1 MSEQFWDDLKEKLRG
16 SLSANE
22 FDTWIKPIKF
32 ISTDSETLTLSV
44 PTAYNLVWLEDNYL
58 KQMSELLNNLAGRL
72 MCLHIHV
79 APEPS
84 GTAAAVPQE
93 AQPDIAINA
102 ANDRVD
108 PFVRNHSLFPH
119 YTFNRFI
126 VGDNN
131 TLAYAASLKV
141 SNTPPGAAY
150 SPLFLY
156 GGVGLGK
163 THLMHAVGNALLKK
177 NINLKIAYITSEEFM
192 NLFVESIQKKSQ
204 AKFRNRF
211 RNLDVLLLDDV
222 QFLLKK
228 EDTMRELF
236 NTFNALHGQK
246 KQIIFTSDR
255 TPQQLQ
261 MDGLDDRL
269 ASRMGGGLDVE
280 IRGPSF
286 ETRKAILMAKATEE
300 KVQIPNEVYYLIADS
315 IETDIRSLEN
325 ALNRVIAEH
334 KLLNQEITV
343 DMAKRI
349 LRPMLAEKNVRN
361 VSFEDILR
369 ETSNVFKL
377 SKTDIRSK
385 SRTSQINQAR
395 QIVML
400 LSNNYIPMSLTE
412 IAGEL
417 GREHPTIISGI
428 RHIEGELQKNSRLK
442 EKFNEIIENLKAR

>member
-1 MSEQFWDDLKEKLRG
+1 MSEQFWDDLKEKLRS
-16 SLSANE
+16 SLSVNE

-32 ISTDSETLTLSV
+32 ISADSETLTLSV
-44 PTAYNLVWLEDNYL
+44 PTAYNLVWLEDNYV

-72 MCLHIHV
+72 MRLHIHV
-79 APEPS
+79 APELSPA
-84 GTAAAVPQE
+84 GTAAAHKE
-93 AQPDIAINA
+93 AQPAIAVNE
-102 ANDRVD
+102 RVD

-119 YTFNRFI
+119 YTFSRFI

-131 TLAYAASLKV
+131 ILAYTAAFKV

-177 NINLKIAYITSEEFM
+177 NINLRIAYVTSEDFM

-204 AKFRNRF
+204 TKFRNRF

-286 ETRKAILMAKATEE
+286 ETRKAILMAKADEE

-349 LRPMLAEKNVRN
+349 IRPMFAEKTVRN

-428 RHIEGELQKNSRLK
+428 RHIEGELEKNSRLK